1 MKSTV
6 NTPQAPAAIGPY
18 SQGTI
23 SKNGCRLLFT
33 AGQIPINP
41 LTGEVVG
48 DTVEVQARQALE
60 NVRAIVEAAGGS
72 LGNVLKTT
80 IFMKNL
86 QDYAKINKVYA
97 SYFEDHPPARSAV
110 EVSRLPKDVLLEIEA
125 VAELER

>member
-6 NTPQAPAAIGPY
+6 NTPDAPAAIGPY

-23 SKNGCRLLFT
+23 SRSGCRLLFT

-41 LTGEVVG
+41 LTGEVAG

-72 LGNVLKTT
+72 LSSVLKVT
-80 IFMKNL
+80 IFMKNM
-86 QDYAKINKVYA
+86 QDYGKINKVYA
-97 SYFEDHPPARSAV
+97 TYFGDQPPARSAV
-110 EVSRLPKDVLLEIEA
+110 EVGRLPKDVLVEIEA